1 MRIILFLF
9 ALTVAG
15 QTPVVFV
22 HGNGDDAAKW
32 MGIMWLFESNGYP
45 RERLV
50 PVRFTNPSA
59 RLNDAKFE
67 AFRSSTADQAAELAA
82 AVTRVLVETRAGK
95 VALIGSSRGG
105 NTIRNYLKNGGGAGA
120 VSHAMLAGTPNHGV
134 FVTETNLGNEFN
146 GRGAFLGQLNE
157 GDETVAGVRFLTTLS
172 DRSDKYAQPNGGG
185 YDSPRLKGAENVV
198 LAGLDHREVAF
209 RPEAF
214 RVFYRFLTGKEP
226 ERLTVVP
233 EAAPRISGLVTGF
246 GGGAATNLPEAGVR
260 LRVFGLDIRGAR
272 VGEALLDLT
281 TGADGRWGPL
291 AVSNAGMLE
300 FELEKA
306 GSVIRYFRSA
316 FLRSSDVVNLRW
328 RPVSG
333 GGTLAARPQG
343 YWSKGR
349 DLLTFDGAAVEEVP
363 AGIPTADSVRLKI
376 GSGGVLE
383 LRGEKIAVRPGEGAA
398 LHVAEFN
405 WD

>member
-1 MRIILFLF
+1 MRFLLLLF

-45 RERLV
+45 RERLHA
-50 PVRFTNPSA
+50 VRFTNPSA

-67 AFRSSTADQAAELAA
+67 AFRSSTVDQAAELGA

-105 NTIRNYLKNGGGAGA
+105 NTIRNYVKNGGGAGV

-134 FVTETNLGNEFN
+134 FLMDTNLGNEFN

-172 DRSDKYAQPNGGG
+172 DSFDKYAQPSGAGVG
-185 YDSPRLKGAENVV
+185 SPRLKGAENVV
-198 LAGLDHREVAF
+198 LPGLDHREVAF

-214 RVFYRFLTGKEP
+214 RAFYKFLTGKEP
-226 ERLTVVP
+226 TTLTVVP

-246 GGGAATNLPEAGVR
+246 AGGAATNVPEAGVR
-260 LRVFGLDIRGAR
+260 LRVFGLDGKGAR
-272 VGEALLDLT
+272 VGAALVDVV
-281 TGADGRWGPL
+281 TGADGRWGPVE
-291 AVSNAGMLE
+291 VSNSGMYE

-328 RPVSG
+328 RPGVSG
-333 GGTLAARPQG
+333 GTVAARPQG
-343 YWSKGR
+343 YFSKGR
-349 DLLTFDGAAVEEVP
+349 DLLRFEGELVEGVP
-363 AGIPTADSVRLKI
+363 AGVPTADSVVLK
-376 GSGGVLE
+376 GVLGGILE
-383 LRGEKIAVRPGEGAA
+383 LRGEKIAVRSGKGAA